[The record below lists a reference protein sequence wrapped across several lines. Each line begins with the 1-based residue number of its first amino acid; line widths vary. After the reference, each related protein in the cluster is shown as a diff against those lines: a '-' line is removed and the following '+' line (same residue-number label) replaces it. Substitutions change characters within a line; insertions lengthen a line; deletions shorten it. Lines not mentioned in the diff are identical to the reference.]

1 MGTDCN
7 ICSNRCMGFP
17 GSHGGCC
24 TVAERD
30 FIIGPHLDAY
40 DFVDRLSNK
49 LGREIMFKEVFIT
62 YEEGKSLF
70 PNKSTWQ
77 DPKNFPALRLDF
89 FNPKLPCIFYNPQVK
104 SCMVYE
110 IRPQTCSEFE
120 CNYLREQTEKMNISE
135 N

>member
-17 GSHGGCC
+17 GNHGGCC

-40 DFVDRLSNK
+40 DF
-49 LGREIMFKEVFIT
+49 
-62 YEEGKSLF
+62 
-70 PNKSTWQ
+70 
-77 DPKNFPALRLDF
+77 KNFPALRLDF